1 MAQACEKTLTL
12 EEISVPGYEKIIRVL
27 NMDVGL
33 HAIICIHSSVIG
45 PALGGIRIYPYL
57 NEEMALKDVMRL
69 AKAMTYKSLLS
80 ECSWGGGKAVIIA
93 DPKEDKKKEL
103 LSAFAEAVD
112 QLKGEYICAED
123 VGCSPEDVLIIS
135 KTTPYVVGLPH
146 KKSSGNPAVF
156 TAWGTF
162 RGIQSALKKI
172 YDSSDLEGRKI
183 AIQGIGAVGFEL
195 AKLLFWAGAHLIIS
209 DLDQKKCLELQQL
222 TGAVILSTEEILK
235 TKCDVLAPCAMGG
248 VLNSC
253 TIPLLR
259 CLAVAGCANNQLLND
274 SDADELASRGIL
286 YSPDFIINAGGLIN
300 VSLELEAEGYCPI
313 RARNRVNRIYDQLMV
328 IYDIAEQNRFSTH
341 KAALSLGD
349 YRLKYQ
355 IGKRIEPPYFHHASL
370 S

>member
-27 NMDVGL
+27 NMEVGL
-33 HAIICIHSSVIG
+33 HAIICIHSTVIG
-45 PALGGIRIYPYL
+45 PALGGIRIYPYP

-80 ECSWGGGKAVIIA
+80 ECSWGGGKAVII
-93 DPKEDKKKEL
+93 
-103 LSAFAEAVD
+103 AFAEAVD

>member
-1 MAQACEKTLTL
+1 MVQACEKTLTL

-27 NMDVGL
+27 NVEVGL

-45 PALGGIRIYPYL
+45 PTLGGIRIYPYP
-57 NEEMALKDVMRL
+57 NEEIALKDVMRL
-69 AKAMTYKSLLS
+69 AKAMTYKSLLA

-93 DPKEDKKKEL
+93 DPKVDKTEEL
-103 LSAFAEAVD
+103 LSAFAEAVH

-123 VGCSPEDVLIIS
+123 VGCSPEDVLHIS

-162 RGIQSALKKI
+162 RGIQSTLKKI
-172 YDSSDLEGRKI
+172 YNSSDLEGRKI

-222 TGAVILSTEEILK
+222 TGAMILSSEEILK
-235 TKCDVLAPCAMGG
+235 TECDVLAPCAMGG
-248 VLNSC
+248 VLNSR

-286 YSPDFIINAGGLIN
+286 YAPDFVINAGGLIN
-300 VSLELEAEGYCPI
+300 VSLELEAEGYSPI
-313 RARNRVNRIYDQLMV
+313 RARNRVNRIYDQLMI